1 MGSSTELHFPK
12 RPLDKKEARLQY
24 YCPWWCCFVTH
35 SGWSSLW
42 WGQTLYNLLQIKT
55 HLLLL
60 TRSAPSKPC
69 ALDTWWQEHQVIQT
83 ASCCFHWSCAS
94 FLQRA
99 AHGAPDQTAG
109 CAQDSRCRAPL
120 IRSCQLECGLWR
132 GAISGLEF
140 LLEKWRGEWE
150 GGSRWWI
157 KITMDPTFAK
167 SPTTSA
173 RVFFL
178 DSRGTVPLGFLIPT
192 STTNVCVC
200 VCARLGHCF
209 SHFTLESWGGE
220 APQRVWLSATK

>member
-1 MGSSTELHFPK
+1 M
-12 RPLDKKEARLQY
+12 
-24 YCPWWCCFVTH
+24 
-35 SGWSSLW
+35 
-42 WGQTLYNLLQIKT
+42 
-55 HLLLL
+55 
-60 TRSAPSKPC
+60 
-69 ALDTWWQEHQVIQT
+69 IQT

-173 RVFFL
+173 RVL

-200 VCARLGHCF
+200 VCLCAFGSLLQSLHSWILGRGGSPESMTQRNEVACELQHHGAGCCPLWHFLCKSWETRQLQGQLGPKGPKSQRRTQRRAWKSKRLEDCQKGVR
-209 SHFTLESWGGE
+209 L
-220 APQRVWLSATK
+220 KI